1 MPFVYILSCTIQR
14 FRKKPQDKKNRIV
27 KGKYYIT
34 RFLLVINELLIV
46 DMWIPPLC
54 NKISKSLDFTFA
66 MELTWKFS
74 KKVMIASLITLQKPQ
89 LFGQMKMCTIF
100 AVTYTQ
106 KMHFKSTLKVHNF
119 NLNK

>member
-1 MPFVYILSCTIQR
+1 MPFVYILYHSAFSGKTTGQ
-14 FRKKPQDKKNRIV
+14 KKGIV

-46 DMWIPPLC
+46 DMWIPPPC

-66 MELTWKFS
+66 MEFTWIFS

-100 AVTYTQ
+100 VETFTH
-106 KMHFKSTLKVHNF
+106 KMHFKSPLKVHNF